1 MFDGNCEFFMK
12 PYGIKSKKA
21 KLGIHDSDVCDC
33 ELCNTKGWK
42 KSKKRQRKL
51 IKTELQLEHE
61 RQQD

>member
-1 MFDGNCEFFMK
+1 MK